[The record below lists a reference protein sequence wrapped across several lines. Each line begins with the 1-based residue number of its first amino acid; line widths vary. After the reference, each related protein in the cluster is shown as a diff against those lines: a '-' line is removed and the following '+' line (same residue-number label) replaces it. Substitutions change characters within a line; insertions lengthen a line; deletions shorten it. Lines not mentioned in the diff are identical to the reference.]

1 MAQISAPV
9 TESRRRP
16 HLKRHWRDGLGNLFR
31 FLRGTGG
38 LESAFDAMFALAG
51 PTVERE
57 FDRFAAHPV
66 GRRLLQEVPRRDL
79 NRHLADRKTLK
90 AMPKDSFAAA
100 YLAYMGG
107 EGMGSA
113 EYFLEAA
120 HLEEKAA
127 RYGWT
132 EDQCWFVRRMAN
144 SHDLFHV
151 LSGYDRTILGEVG
164 VDAFTAGQ
172 IPLLPLKLL
181 LAYLFLLKPSEPV
194 GWVRFVW
201 RSYRHGKQ
209 TPPLMCVD
217 YEDLLPKPLAQVR
230 NEIEMPLLA
239 AIHPEGF
246 PTRGRKLLAMER
258 GLNQA
263 A

>member
-1 MAQISAPV
+1 MAGDLQ
-9 TESRRRP
+9 
-16 HLKRHWRDGLGNLFR
+16 RHWRDGLSNLYR
-31 FLRGTGG
+31 FLRGDGG

-57 FDRFAAHPV
+57 FNRFAAHPV
-66 GRRLLQEVPRRDL
+66 GHRLLQESPRRDL
-79 NRHLADRKTLK
+79 NRLLGDRATLQ
-90 AMPKDSFAAA
+90 AMPDNSFAAA
-100 YLAYMGG
+100 YLDYMGG
-107 EGMGSA
+107 AGMGSSDA
-113 EYFLEAA
+113 FLAAA

-151 LSGYDRTILGEVG
+151 VSGYDRTILGEVG

-181 LAYLFLLKPSEPV
+181 LAYLFMLKPSEPV
-194 GWVRFVW
+194 GWVHFVW

-217 YEDLLPKPLAQVR
+217 YEALLPKPLAEAR
-230 NEIEMPLLA
+230 REIGIPSLTE
-239 AIHPEGF
+239 IHPDGF
-246 PTRGRKLLAMER
+246 PTRGRKLRDMER
-258 GLNQA
+258 GLNPA
-263 A
+263 T